1 MRKLVNGETVQC
13 ADCEGLVPAWT
24 YRDRHTGE
32 MHDTCWRCRSAFRV
46 CNGCGQFAPKDALYA
61 GNCERCATEAQIE
74 EFEAQ

>member
-1 MRKLVNGETVQC
+1 MTSKHTNGETVQC
-13 ADCEGLVPAWT
+13 VECEGFVPAWT
-24 YRDRHTGE
+24 MRPE
-32 MHDTCWRCRSAFRV
+32 HDGACWRCRSAFRV